1 MVYTWVAFGQNG
13 SIQVGG
19 VKRSYILHVPSS
31 GLPDNPPF
39 VVCLHG
45 LNNNASIQRSW
56 SGFDKVAD
64 REKFIVVYPEAINKS
79 WDLSGTTDVNFNCH
93 SLILRKIMTIFI

>member
-1 MVYTWVAFGQNG
+1 MHKIFFFSIITSAFAWNAFSQNG
-13 SIQVGG
+13 SIQVEG
-19 VKRSYILHVPSS
+19 VKRSFILHVPSS

-39 VVCLHG
+39 VISLHG

-64 REKFIVVYPEAINKS
+64 KEKFIVLYP
-79 WDLSGTTDVNFNCH
+79 
-93 SLILRKIMTIFI
+93 